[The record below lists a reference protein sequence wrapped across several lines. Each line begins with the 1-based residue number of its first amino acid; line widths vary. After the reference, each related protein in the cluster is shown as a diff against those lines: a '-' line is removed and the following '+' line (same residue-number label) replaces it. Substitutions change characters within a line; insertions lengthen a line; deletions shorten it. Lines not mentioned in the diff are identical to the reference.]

1 MRRAASTNLA
11 EAVMGLPGACILSDR
26 LTIPAPPP
34 NRRSIA
40 LKLENTGDYFQ
51 KYKCRSTR
59 LFES

>member
-1 MRRAASTNLA
+1 MTSNTRAVTEHSF
-11 EAVMGLPGACILSDR
+11 R
-26 LTIPAPPP
+26 PADDTVPPP